1 MDFTETACTE
11 ASLSVPELGF
21 VKAVKSGISVVP
33 LQYIVYMVTAINL
46 KSCEMLLITEGAS
59 GDGTDRRD
67 FKKYLHLSLL
77 NCYKS
82 KT

>member
-1 MDFTETACTE
+1 MYFTETSCSE
-11 ASLSVPELGF
+11 PSLSVPELCF

-59 GDGTDRRD
+59 GDGMDRRD
-67 FKKYLHLSLL
+67 LK
-77 NCYKS
+77 
-82 KT
+82 